1 MANLYP
7 ESSILFPDSNILHD
21 QDILMNAVEKS
32 NIPKVLSD
40 RLNGTITFGEFLQ
53 IFLSL
58 MDEYFRLLF

>member
-1 MANLYP
+1 MTNLYP

-21 QDILMNAVEKS
+21 HTILMNAVEKS
-32 NIPKVLSD
+32 NILKVLSG